1 MSPSERLRALDR
13 LQQRNRWLGFPV
25 AVIKKLDDDE
35 AGQLTALIAY
45 FAFVSLFPLLLV
57 FVTLLGFVLEG
68 NPGLQEEILKSTLG
82 EFPIIGTQLQQNVHS
97 LQGSGLA
104 LSIGLL
110 GATLGGL
117 GIMGALQNAFN
128 HVWNIPRERRPSFVG
143 WRLRGLAMLA
153 AFAVLALLSTAAAGF
168 VTARTGGVP
177 EELGGVLVA
186 LFSNLLL
193 FFIAFRL
200 LTAREIATRDLLPGV
215 LAGAIVWELML
226 HLGSYYVEHVVRH
239 ARDTSAL
246 FAFVLGLLAWLYL
259 GAVTTVLAAEI
270 NVVRARRM
278 WPRSL
283 L

>member
-1 MSPSERLRALDR
+1 MSLSDRFRLVDR
-13 LQQRNRWLGFPV
+13 FQQHNRWLGFPV

-57 FVTLLGFVLEG
+57 FVTVLGFVLEG
-68 NPGLQEEILKSTLG
+68 NPGLQEEVLKSTLG

-97 LQGSGLA
+97 LQGSGAALA
-104 LSIGLL
+104 IGLL

-128 HVWNIPRERRPSFVG
+128 HVWDIPRERRPNFVS

-153 AFAVLALLSTAAAGF
+153 AFAVLALLSTVAAGF
-168 VTARTGGVP
+168 VTARTGGAL

-200 LTAREIATRDLLPGV
+200 LTAAEIPTRDLLPGV
-215 LAGAIVWELML
+215 IVGAIVWELVL
-226 HLGSYYVEHVVRH
+226 HLGGYYVEHVVRH
-239 ARDTSAL
+239 TRDTSAL

-270 NVVRARRM
+270 NVVRARRL